1 MQSLRSF
8 RASSSAIYRD
18 YVLLSGRVMY
28 AVSPVLDSARKPM
41 APLDENVYGRGQAS
55 LSPLVVPEEVCFTL

>member
-1 MQSLRSF
+1 
-8 RASSSAIYRD
+8 
-18 YVLLSGRVMY
+18 MY